1 MSGSI
6 LNRMNTLD
14 GSAGEVQRRLNSLED
29 KITQHLENNSRDVD
43 QDILKTIQ
51 QQQQSMLDAMK
62 AMEDRMTKQ
71 IAAKTV

>member
-43 QDILKTIQ
+43 QDILKAIQ

-71 IAAKTV
+71 IAAKTI

>member
-29 KITQHLENNSRDVD
+29 KITQHLENNNRDVD
-43 QDILKTIQ
+43 QDILKAIQ

-71 IAAKTV
+71 IAAKTI